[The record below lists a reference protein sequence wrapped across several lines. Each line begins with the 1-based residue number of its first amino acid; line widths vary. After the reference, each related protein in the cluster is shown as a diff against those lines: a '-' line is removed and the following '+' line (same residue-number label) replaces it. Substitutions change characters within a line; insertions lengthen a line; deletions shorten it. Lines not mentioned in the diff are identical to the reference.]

1 MPTVRRPKGVTQK
14 AGIRKWIFSKRTASM
29 LKRRMKT
36 LREKPNNGNAA
47 DKSIKDLGEELH
59 KRTKTQKA
67 KEHIDRCAKY
77 KDPKKGFSKAMKI
90 AIGIGSTLVM
100 AYALSLFV
108 KKADKAVAEEQAR
121 KGAEARKEAEEQAR
135 KEAEAK
141 ARKETEEEKAR
152 KEAEEKAR
160 KEAEDKARKEK
171 ANAKTYLPPHI
182 SANFLKSLSMKDR
195 ILINKQQYESAK
207 PILCRLVEDP
217 RRLVDENDQR
227 VTTVNSRQFVR
238 VFVYRRY
245 IDFYAVARIIKIEKK
260 KRKLVLEPNSM
271 WDRWIKMYKR
281 PDALSHPPVSF
292 TMNDEENIVVG
303 INDVSHTA
311 PTPEEMKWA
320 MKKHS

>member
-1 MPTVRRPKGVTQK
+1 
-14 AGIRKWIFSKRTASM
+14 M

-47 DKSIKDLGEELH
+47 DKSIKDLGEELN

-121 KGAEARKEAEEQAR
+121 KGAEEKARKKAEEKARKEAEEKARKEAEEKARKKAEEKAR

-171 ANAKTYLPPHI
+171 ANANTYLPPHI
-182 SANFLKSLSMKDR
+182 SANILKNLSMKDR

-227 VTTVNSRQFVR
+227 VTTANSRQFVR

-245 IDFYAVARIIKIEKK
+245 IDFYAVSRIIKIEK

-292 TMNDEENIVVG
+292 TMNDEENIVVS